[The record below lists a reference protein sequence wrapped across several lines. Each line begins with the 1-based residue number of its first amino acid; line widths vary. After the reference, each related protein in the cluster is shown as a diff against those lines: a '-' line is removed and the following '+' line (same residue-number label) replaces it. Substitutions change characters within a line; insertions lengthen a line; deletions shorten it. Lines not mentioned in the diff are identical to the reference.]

1 MSPVAAEAVA
11 DGGNVTA
18 LMQAAGAH
26 LGPRTRKALSLYV
39 VVGGALGMTKKWYDR
54 GRAEITYQ
62 VSVDNTDDLYGDV
75 QAWVLERVP
84 ARRQRSLVAR
94 SVRNSNEPVP
104 SSSYDRRP
112 SVDDKSLKL
121 AYDGRQSLN
130 LRLAGHRVR
139 VAVHQESDADPRG
152 RDMGSWGFRRDRVV
166 FTAHGVAAR
175 DAVLALLGELA
186 SARSAK
192 REVRFFVATTW
203 GEWMR
208 SGDMP
213 LRPLNSVV
221 LRAGQAEALS
231 ADLAHFLRDEATYG
245 RLGMPWHRGYLL
257 KGPPGTGK
265 TSLARALAVEHSLDV
280 HYIPISAIPND
291 AVLLRLLTA
300 VPSRSMLL
308 LEDIDIVHGAK
319 QRDDGEAGVSLSGLL
334 NGLDGVIT
342 PHGLVKVLTTNDA
355 SKLDNALLR
364 EGRVDVTET
373 LDVVDDDQLRR
384 LAAFALGAPAMGR
397 GLGLPPLGGLKITPA
412 EVMGAFKRNIGDDE
426 AALGDLKAL
435 IVGST

>member
-1 MSPVAAEAVA
+1 MSDFAEVAAPAA
-11 DGGNVTA
+11 GNVTA
-18 LMQAAGAH
+18 LMAAAGAH
-26 LGPRTRKALSLYV
+26 LGPRTRKALSFYV
-39 VVGGALGMTKKWYDR
+39 VAGGALGMSKKWYER
-54 GRAEITYQ
+54 GRQEFVFQ

-84 ARRQRSLVAR
+84 PHRQRSLVAR
-94 SVRNSNEPVP
+94 SVRNSHEPQAI
-104 SSSYDRRP
+104 SYDGRP
-112 SVDDKSLKL
+112 SEDERSLRL
-121 AYDGRQSLN
+121 AYDGRQSLT
-130 LRLAGHRVR
+130 LRLDGHKVR
-139 VAVHQESDADPRG
+139 VSVHQDEDASARN
-152 RDMGSWGFRRDRVV
+152 RDSSSWGFRRDRVV
-166 FTAHGVAAR
+166 FTAHGVGAR
-175 DAVLALLGELA
+175 TAVLDMLGELA
-186 SARSAK
+186 RARSAK

-231 ADLAHFLRDEATYG
+231 GDLGRFLGDEERYN

-265 TSLARALAVEHSLDV
+265 TSLARALAVEHTLDV
-280 HYIPISAIPND
+280 YFIPIGAIPND
-291 AVLLRLLTA
+291 AILLRLLA
-300 VPSRSMLL
+300 NVPPRSMLL

-319 QRDDGEAGVSLSGLL
+319 KRDDGEAGVSLSGLL

-342 PHGLVKVLTTNDA
+342 PHGLVKVLTTNDD
-355 SKLDNALLR
+355 SKLDAALLR

-373 LDVVDDDQLRR
+373 LDVVDDEQLRR

-397 GLGLPPLGGLKITPA
+397 GLDLPGLSGRHLTPA
-412 EVMGAFKRNIGDDE
+412 EVMGAFKRNIDDDE
-426 AALGDLKAL
+426 AAMLDLKAL
-435 IVGST
+435 ILGGT